1 MLKVLFGKVEDIL
14 NSSFNDRAMYS
25 DRLKSML
32 EKCGAV
38 QGYCHVA
45 GETLLKV
52 ALQQQSRLNIA
63 EDVNGKPYL
72 VDEDVF
78 FNLSDYGHWVACAV
92 CDGDVGVD
100 VMVANVKV
108 ASVISRYATKE
119 EMQWID
125 EGDKQLR
132 SAFLWSVRES
142 AVKYSGLGIRAM
154 SSVSVLMETLTV
166 QGENYQVEVE
176 IGGVKLRCF
185 GFVSEGLCVV
195 ATADLSQ
202 RALFFRL

>member
-1 MLKVLFGKVEDIL
+1 MLKVLFGKVEDVL
-14 NSSFNDRAMYS
+14 NSPFNNRTMYS
-25 DRLKSML
+25 DRLLSML

-38 QGYCHVA
+38 QGYCHAA

-52 ALQQQSRLNIA
+52 ALQREDKLNIA
-63 EDVNGKPYL
+63 EDANGKPYL
-72 VDEDVF
+72 EDGSVY

-92 CDGDVGVD
+92 SDGNVGVD

-108 ASVISRYATKE
+108 ASVISRYATEE
-119 EMQWID
+119 EMRWVD

-154 SSVSVLMETLTV
+154 SSVSVLTETLSV
-166 QGENYQVEVE
+166 EENNYSVEVV
-176 IGGVKLRCF
+176 IDGARLRSS
-185 GFVSEGLCVV
+185 GFVSDNLCVV
-195 ATADLSQ
+195 VTADLPQ
-202 RALFFRL
+202 RALFLRL

>member
-1 MLKVLFGKVEDIL
+1 MLKVLFGKMEDIL
-14 NSSFNDRAMYS
+14 NSPFNDRAMYS

-52 ALQQQSRLNIA
+52 ALQQQGRLNIA

-78 FNLSDYGHWVACAV
+78 L
-92 CDGDVGVD
+92 D

-108 ASVISRYATKE
+108 ASVISRYATE
-119 EMQWID
+119 REMQWID

>member
-14 NSSFNDRAMYS
+14 NSPFNDRAMYS
-25 DRLKSML
+25 DRLTSML

-52 ALQQQSRLNIA
+52 ALQQQGRLNIA
-63 EDVNGKPYL
+63 EDGNGKPYL
-72 VDEDVF
+72 VNKEVF

-92 CDGDVGVD
+92 CDGNVGVD

-108 ASVISRYATKE
+108 ASVISRYATEK

-154 SSVSVLMETLTV
+154 SSVSVLIETLSAD
-166 QGENYQVEVE
+166 GDNYRVEIE

-185 GFVSEGLCVV
+185 GFVSDGLCVV